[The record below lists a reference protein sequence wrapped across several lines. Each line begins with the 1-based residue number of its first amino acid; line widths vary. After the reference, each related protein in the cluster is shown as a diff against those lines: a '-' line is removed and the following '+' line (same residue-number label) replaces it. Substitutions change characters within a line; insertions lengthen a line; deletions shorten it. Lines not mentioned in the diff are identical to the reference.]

1 MTTAASADAFLVI
14 PVKPAVGAKQRLAS
28 ELPSEAR
35 QLVSRALAARMIRC
49 AVEGWDA
56 SRAVVVCDDA
66 DTAALCARRGLATL
80 RDDGGGQS
88 QAVRVGQ
95 RWCLERGART
105 LVTVAADL
113 PLIDPADLRQ
123 LQQLALALPP
133 NSLRVIPDRGGS
145 GSNGLLFNPASSD
158 PFEFGPD
165 SLRLHRLAAE
175 RLGLTFAVLELPH
188 LAWDVDRP
196 EDLITT
202 HPELDQTAH
211 PVIAWAE
218 EVAALRRHNSALEEQ
233 AEHGS

>member
-1 MTTAASADAFLVI
+1 MTASAEVYLVI
-14 PVKPAVGAKQRLAS
+14 PVKPPVGAKQRLAS

-49 AVEGWDA
+49 AAEGWDP
-56 SRAVVVCDDA
+56 SLAVVVCDDA

-80 RDDGGGQS
+80 QDDGGGQS
-88 QAVRVGQ
+88 RAVRVGQ

-105 LVTVAADL
+105 LVTIAADL
-113 PLIDPADLRQ
+113 PLVDPADLGQ

-145 GSNGLLFNPASSD
+145 GSNGLLLNPASSD
-158 PFEFGPD
+158 PFAFGPD

-175 RLGLTFAVLELPH
+175 RLGLSFAVLELPH

-196 EDLITT
+196 DDLVAP
-202 HPELDQTAH
+202 HREPDQTAH
-211 PVIAWAE
+211 PVVAWAE
-218 EVAALRRHNSALEEQ
+218 EVVALGRDNPTLGKHRD
-233 AEHGS
+233 HGS